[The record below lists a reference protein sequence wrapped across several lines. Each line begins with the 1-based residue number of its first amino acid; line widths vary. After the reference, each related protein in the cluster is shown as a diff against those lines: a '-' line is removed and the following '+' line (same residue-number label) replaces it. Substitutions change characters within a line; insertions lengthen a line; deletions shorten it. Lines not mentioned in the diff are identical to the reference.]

1 MCLQGETIVT
11 DRAPREAS
19 EAPNLIFYSYP
30 IRTTPHVSP
39 PDISP
44 LSPLSSLLSP
54 LSAAGLGF
62 LSRRPSLGRVS
73 GIRSMHVQQQQYW
86 LLRMQQAYS
95 T

>member
-1 MCLQGETIVT
+1 MQWQCKGIYCWLVPLAVVEV
-11 DRAPREAS
+11 EAAS
-19 EAPNLIFYSYP
+19 
-30 IRTTPHVSP
+30 
-39 PDISP
+39 IS
-44 LSPLSSLLSP
+44 LSLLYALSLISP

>member
-1 MCLQGETIVT
+1 MQWQCKGIYCWLVPLAVVEVEAASISLSTI
-11 DRAPREAS
+11 RS
-19 EAPNLIFYSYP
+19 
-30 IRTTPHVSP
+30 
-39 PDISP
+39 